1 MYLIVLNCVVII
13 LFVIVY
19 KYIVMKILLV
29 SKVIVIVYFVIFGN
43 EFCLS
48 LEFRC
53 SFFGEWNDVFYWL
66 KWNYVRI

>member
-29 SKVIVIVYFVIFGN
+29 CKVIVYFVIFCN
-43 EFCLS
+43 EFCLI
-48 LEFRC
+48 LEFRS

>member
-29 SKVIVIVYFVIFGN
+29 SKVIVYFVIFGN
-43 EFCLS
+43 EFCLI
-48 LEFRC
+48 LKFRY